1 MSSADPILRVLGPI
15 RVGETPVPG
24 ERARVLLAVLALAHG
39 EPRSPGYLADE
50 LWPEQP
56 PADERGALQA
66 LISRARRLLPAGVLV
81 LEPAGYRLSVDS
93 DLGRAHAALRTP
105 QDTTALRDALGL
117 WRGDPGPDL
126 DPFPV
131 ADDLAAHA
139 RDTRI
144 ALLRSL
150 GTLLTETDPAAARDV
165 LTELCALDP
174 LNQDHHLALIRVLDA
189 LHEPAAALA
198 TYAAL
203 RERLAEQLGTD
214 PRPDL
219 RAEHAR
225 ILRADSAAADVEVEV
240 RTPAPVD
247 TLGLSPDTL
256 CVGLRGFADA
266 LIGRDSDVRAL
277 HQALHQHRLVTILGP
292 GGLGKTRL
300 AQAVAQS
307 WRGLI
312 PRIVV
317 AELAGVRSADDL
329 PRALAALL
337 GLRDN
342 LADARV
348 GDAPRLDLGERVLT
362 TLAQTPTLLILDNCE
377 HLIDTVAGWSA
388 DALGSC
394 PDLRLLA
401 TSRSPLLIPG
411 EWIHEPTPL
420 ASGDADHPGPAL
432 LLFAERAH
440 AARPGARFDPAL
452 VTQLCE
458 RLDGLP
464 LAIELAAAR
473 TRVLTLPQILDGLA
487 HNLGVL
493 DPPRSGGNRI
503 APDRHRTLTA
513 VIGWSWN
520 LLSERERETYL
531 VCSLFPD
538 GFGVPAA
545 SAALGRDATED
556 LEGLVLQ
563 SLVRSFEDRATG
575 TMRFRMLET
584 IREFG
589 AAELALHGGGDLLRD
604 RIIDWAEAFA
614 LELVPRTDGPEQT
627 QGFALVRLEHDT
639 FMWALR
645 VALERGNAHAAL
657 AIFGL
662 VSFYQA
668 RLSIYTDADG
678 LADAILALPRV
689 ERDYTGVRANAAGLG
704 FVVLSV
710 FGLFDNLRTGVTA
723 LTRIRTMLDA
733 GTLTDRR
740 IEAFYR
746 MLRSSAAPDR
756 MMTVLHTMAGDPEP
770 RVAVYGLLLAAQLA
784 ENAGRAR
791 EAIDFALRAEKLA
804 HALGDLWT
812 LTMTRVVLAQ
822 LTSEVASIEDSI
834 AWAKLALPGLTTLGL
849 AENRRH
855 ILWLLAIYTESP
867 AELEPLLTE
876 EPSPHMNSAEEDF
889 RSVAWAG
896 RAELA
901 LKNGERARG
910 LEQYRLAERNFAT
923 PVARAY
929 AWYTMVA
936 SGSLAAHGLAHEPD
950 PAMFRRLR
958 TRALALQRIGGIH
971 TDMPVWGSALLAVS
985 TLGLSTPAVADL
997 SLELFAVCRA
1007 FSARQELPA
1016 LRYATHEAAHAEVSG
1031 PEAVTRALAAADAL
1045 SAEARVERA
1054 VTILRDPR
1062 WRAAGA

>member
-1 MSSADPILRVLGPI
+1 MSFADPILRVLGPI
-15 RVGETPVPG
+15 RVGETPVSG
-24 ERARVLLAVLALAHG
+24 ERARVLLAVLALARG
-39 EPRSPGYLADE
+39 EARSPGYLADE
-50 LWPEQP
+50 LWPDHP
-56 PADERGALQA
+56 PADQRGALQA
-66 LISRARRLLPAGVLV
+66 LVSRVRKLLPAGTLV
-81 LEPAGYRLSVDS
+81 REPAGYRLALDS
-93 DLGRAHAALRTP
+93 DLSQAHAALRTP
-105 QDTTALRDALGL
+105 RDGEALRTALGS
-117 WRGDPGPDL
+117 WSGNPGPDL
-126 DPFPV
+126 IPFPV
-131 ADDLAAHA
+131 AEDLATRA
-139 RDTRI
+139 REIRS
-144 ALLRSL
+144 ALLRAL
-150 GTLLTETDPAAARDV
+150 GTLLSETEPAAARGV
-165 LTELCALDP
+165 LAELCTLEP
-174 LNQDHHLALIRVLDA
+174 LNQDDHLILIGVLDA
-189 LHEPAAALA
+189 LGEPAAALA
-198 TYAAL
+198 TFASL
-203 RERLAEQLGTD
+203 RERLADQLGID
-214 PRPDL
+214 PSPAL

-225 ILRADSAAADVEVEV
+225 LLRADSAASNVEV
-240 RTPAPVD
+240 RTPTAVD
-247 TLGLSPDTL
+247 TLDLTPVTV
-256 CVGLRGFADA
+256 CMGLRGFADA
-266 LIGRDSDVRAL
+266 LIGRDADVRTL
-277 HQALHQHRLVTILGP
+277 EQALHQHRLVTILGP

-300 AQAVAQS
+300 AQAVAHS
-307 WRGLI
+307 WRGQI
-312 PRIVV
+312 SRIVV
-317 AELAGVRSADDL
+317 AELAGVRSAEDL
-329 PRALAALL
+329 PRTLAALL

-348 GDAPRLDLGERVLT
+348 GDAPRLDLAERVLAA
-362 TLAQTPTLLILDNCE
+362 LAQTPTLLVLDNCE
-377 HLIDTVAGWSA
+377 HLIDAVAAWSA
-388 DALGSC
+388 DVLGAC
-394 PDLRLLA
+394 PDLCLLA

-411 EWIHEPTPL
+411 ERVYEPTPL
-420 ASGDADHPGPAL
+420 ASGDAEMPGPAL
-432 LLFAERAH
+432 LLFAERAR
-440 AARPGARFDPAL
+440 AARPDARFDPVL
-452 VTQLCE
+452 VTELCE

-473 TRVLTLPQILDGLA
+473 TRVLTLPQILGGLE
-487 HNLGVL
+487 HSLGVL

-520 LLSERERETYL
+520 LLTERERETYL

-538 GFGVPAA
+538 GFGLPAA
-545 SAALGRDATED
+545 SSALGRDASED

-563 SLVRSFEDRATG
+563 SLVRATEDPVTG

-589 AAELALHGGGDLLRD
+589 TAELALRGDTDAFRD
-604 RIIDWAEAFA
+604 RIIDWAEASA
-614 LELVPRTDGPEQT
+614 LELLPRTDGPEQA

-645 VALERGNAHAAL
+645 GALERGNAHAAL

-678 LADAILALPRV
+678 LAAAILALPRV
-689 ERDYTGVRANAAGLG
+689 ERNYTGVRANAAGLG
-704 FVVLSV
+704 FVVLGV
-710 FGLFDNLRTGVTA
+710 FGLFDDLRTGVTA
-723 LTRIRTMLDA
+723 LTRIRKMLDA
-733 GTLTDRR
+733 GAVTDRR

-746 MLRSSAAPDR
+746 MLRGSAAPER
-756 MMTVLHTMAGDPEP
+756 VMTVLHTMAEDPEP
-770 RVAVYGLLLAAQLA
+770 QVAVYGLLLAAQLA
-784 ENAGRAR
+784 ENAGRAQ
-791 EAIDFALRAEKLA
+791 EAINFALRAEKLA
-804 HALGDLWT
+804 RALGDLWT

-822 LTSEVASIEDSI
+822 LTSEVADIEDSI

-867 AELEPLLTE
+867 AELEPLISD
-876 EPSPHMNSAEEDF
+876 EPSPHMNSTEEDF

-923 PVARAY
+923 PIARAY

-936 SGSLAAHGLAHEPD
+936 AGSLAAHGLAREPE

-958 TRALALQRIGGIH
+958 TRAIALQRIGGIH

-985 TLGLSTPAVADL
+985 TLGLGTPEVSDL
-997 SLELFAVCRA
+997 SLELFAVCRS

-1016 LRYATHEAAHAEVSG
+1016 LRYSVHEAAHVEVAG
-1031 PEAVTRALAAADAL
+1031 PEVVARALTAADAL
-1045 SAEARVERA
+1045 SARARVERA